1 MLPSAGS
8 DRHTV
13 ISQSAVILSLGW
25 FVAPLQFLTAVIVAR
40 TVGPEGKGAL
50 ALLTGLTA
58 ILVSLIGLGLPSGVA
73 VLYRAGLQ
81 PKAEVVGTALSVT
94 AASSALLLL
103 ACIFGWTTVVL
114 AVLSEREL
122 ASLQPVWILLAVAA
136 VAPAAF
142 SAVADVVLIT
152 ANAMPLYAVRSASSG
167 LLAVA
172 LTWLL
177 TFYLGWGVT
186 GALASYPIAA
196 LFGLAMFAYWW
207 GTQEDLGRLRSSMR
221 CAGGLLRVGMQQHA
235 ISLVALCSKR
245 LDVFLIASVLSLQD
259 AGFYAAGILIPQAIV
274 SIPRATM
281 WPLVSALPSGRT
293 DVPDAVAQIS
303 RLQVLLMALIS
314 LALFPLAALIVTT
327 LFGEAFAPAVAPF
340 RWALAGLAF
349 TPVTITVNA
358 ILTARSQPGLS
369 ILSAV
374 LGAGI
379 QLIVMIVLI
388 PKWGT
393 SGAAAA
399 LSANFIT
406 TAVVQL
412 AILRSRGIR
421 SGALL
426 IPRPHDFGD
435 LGRALRAR
443 AAP

>member
-1 MLPSAGS
+1 
-8 DRHTV
+8 
-13 ISQSAVILSLGW
+13 
-25 FVAPLQFLTAVIVAR
+25 
-40 TVGPEGKGAL
+40 
-50 ALLTGLTA
+50 
-58 ILVSLIGLGLPSGVA
+58 
-73 VLYRAGLQ
+73 
-81 PKAEVVGTALSVT
+81 
-94 AASSALLLL
+94 
-103 ACIFGWTTVVL
+103 
-114 AVLSEREL
+114 
-122 ASLQPVWILLAVAA
+122 
-136 VAPAAF
+136 
-142 SAVADVVLIT
+142 
-152 ANAMPLYAVRSASSG
+152 
-167 LLAVA
+167 
-172 LTWLL
+172 
-177 TFYLGWGVT
+177 
-186 GALASYPIAA
+186 
-196 LFGLAMFAYWW
+196 
-207 GTQEDLGRLRSSMR
+207 
-221 CAGGLLRVGMQQHA
+221 
-235 ISLVALCSKR
+235 
-245 LDVFLIASVLSLQD
+245 VLSLQD

-358 ILTARSQPGLS
+358 ILTARSQPGFS

-388 PKWGT
+388 PTWGT